1 MLETQ
6 DKERLLQKVI
16 TRTGK
21 TKTEVLQLVE
31 DKKNKFAG
39 LLTDNG
45 ALYMLAKEYD
55 VDLELSKTL
64 TEKIKLSQLAA
75 GMQNLELIVRVIHIF
90 APKTYEK
97 EGKKG
102 SYCKLIVADDSGEI
116 KLTLWN
122 KDVEKLSEEKIQRN
136 DLLLL
141 KNCFVTEF
149 NGIKQLSMG
158 KGSELVTNPSYISET
173 QLPFSKIETK
183 KLKELLP
190 EESEVDVIA
199 RLIKVYPKKEFENKG
214 EKRAVMNFE
223 LADASGNLRATAWN
237 ELIEEITKLSPGE
250 IIKIEGAYTKQGMNA
265 IELHLGWKSRILR
278 NVKPIEPI
286 PEITEV
292 VFAQHAEKGTM
303 KTISE
308 LEEKDK
314 FIELNAMV
322 ATINKSNFFFTI
334 CPNCQRKAEKIGEKF
349 VCNKCGEL
357 KEPDI
362 MAVLSVNLTD
372 SSGEI
377 RAISFSEP
385 ALQLMQLSKEEFKK
399 KINAQKNEEIIDEFK
414 TNLTKKY
421 VKVSGYV
428 KKNPISTEIEFVIK
442 NAEYQTII

>member
-1 MLETQ
+1 MLESQ
-6 DKERLLQKVI
+6 DKEKLLQKVI
-16 TRTGK
+16 ARSGK
-21 TKTEVLQLVE
+21 NKEQVLHLVE
-31 DKKNKFAG
+31 EKKNKFAG

-45 ALYMLAKEYD
+45 ALYMLAKEFD

-64 TEKIKLSQLAA
+64 TEKIKLSQIEA
-75 GMQNLELIVRVIHIF
+75 GMQNLELLVRIVHIF
-90 APKTYEK
+90 SPKKYEK

-102 SYCKLIVADDSGEI
+102 SYCKLIVADETGEI

-122 KDVEKLSEEKIQRN
+122 KSVEKLSEEKVQRN
-136 DLLLL
+136 DLILL

-149 NGIKQLSMG
+149 NGVKQLSMG
-158 KGSELVTNPSYISET
+158 KGSELSTNPSYTSTVKIPIS
-173 QLPFSKIETK
+173 KVETK

-190 EESEVDVIA
+190 EENEIDVIA
-199 RLIKVYPKKEFENKG
+199 RFIKAYPKKEFENKG

-223 LADASGNLRATAWN
+223 IADASTNLRATAWN

-278 NVKPIEPI
+278 NVKPLEPI
-286 PEITEV
+286 PEISEV
-292 VFAQHAEKGTM
+292 IFHQNSEQTAIKN
-303 KTISE
+303 ISE
-308 LEEKDK
+308 LAEKDK

-322 ATINKSNFFFTI
+322 SAINKSNFFFTI
-334 CPNCQRKAEKIGEKF
+334 CPNCQRKAEKVGEKF

-362 MAVLSVNLTD
+362 MAVLSVNLSD

-377 RAISFSEP
+377 RAISFSES

-399 KINAQKNEEIIDEFK
+399 KIKAQPVEELIDEFK
-414 TNLTKKY
+414 TNLTQKY

-428 KKNPISTEIEFVIK
+428 KKNTISTELEFVIK
-442 NAEYQTII
+442 NVEYRGIV